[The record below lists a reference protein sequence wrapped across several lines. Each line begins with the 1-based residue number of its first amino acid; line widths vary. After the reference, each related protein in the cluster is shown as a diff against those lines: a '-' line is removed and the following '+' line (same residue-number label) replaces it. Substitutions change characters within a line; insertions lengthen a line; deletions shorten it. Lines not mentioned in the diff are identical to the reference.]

1 MDSKVMTEQV
11 LEKIIFAGENERLL
25 ETPLESYF
33 ELIESEI
40 NFQNTASNCWR
51 GYVGQWE
58 IIDDRVYLVGFSAQI
73 RISGNQIHLEDLFPG
88 FSDRVFAHWIT
99 GELKIPKGKWV
110 NYRYER
116 IINLHVR
123 AGVIYAISEEIPSAK
138 VTE

>member
-1 MDSKVMTEQV
+1 MTEQV

-40 NFQNTASNCWR
+40 YFQNTSSNCWR

-73 RISGNQIHLEDLFPG
+73 RTSGKQIHLEDLFPG
-88 FSDRVFAHWIT
+88 FSDRVFSHWIT

-110 NYRYER
+110 NYSYER

-138 VTE
+138 VAE